1 MSRTTHGA
9 DAKSI
14 GQFLTDDELK
24 RMLRASVAGRGE
36 RGFTTAEATRVASW
50 ANGVKVMA
58 EMLALVGGC
67 EVALDL
73 DGDDEVRFRAHPGD
87 DLPVPGLDRWG
98 YVVHRRPG
106 R

>member
-1 MSRTTHGA
+1 MSRTAHGA

-24 RMLRASVAGRGE
+24 RMLRAFVVGRGE
-36 RGFTTAEATRVASW
+36 RGFTTAEATRVTSW

-58 EMLALVGGC
+58 EMLALVVGGD
-67 EVALDL
+67 VALDL
-73 DGDDEVRFRAHPGD
+73 DDSGEVRFRAHPGD

-98 YVVHRRPG
+98 YVVHRRLG